1 VRSTEKNII
10 EEGEE
15 KGEEEEDGC
24 YNCGFER
31 RHREVSSLPSMIS
44 TQEKT
49 VFWNMRALWLHH
61 DHSIF

>member
-1 VRSTEKNII
+1 MRSIEKNII

-31 RHREVSSLPSMIS
+31 RYREVFSFLFMI
-44 TQEKT
+44 
-49 VFWNMRALWLHH
+49 L
-61 DHSIF
+61 I